1 MEHEKKIGGM
11 NMRKVALSLM
21 LAASM
26 AATTLGSTAVFA
38 SDATTTE
45 SESYTYRYAL
55 ADFPTNWS
63 LHDNQT
69 QTDSVITCYDRM
81 IIQGYIPNWSHAEAM
96 TAYMKLNG
104 IRIFD
109 YPTSFSQPLR
119 QVPLFLH
126 ISLIIVL
133 DFPQ

>member
-1 MEHEKKIGGM
+1 
-11 NMRKVALSLM
+11 MRKVALSLM

-69 QTDSVITCYDRM
+69 
-81 IIQGYIPNWSHAEAM
+81 
-96 TAYMKLNG
+96 
-104 IRIFD
+104 
-109 YPTSFSQPLR
+109 
-119 QVPLFLH
+119 
-126 ISLIIVL
+126 
-133 DFPQ
+133 

>member
-1 MEHEKKIGGM
+1 
-11 NMRKVALSLM
+11 MRKVALSLM

-69 QTDSVITCYDRM
+69 HTIWKQVSTVSITMIPRMVIRWFRLLQQAIQRM
-81 IIQGYIPNWSHAEAM
+81 
-96 TAYMKLNG
+96 
-104 IRIFD
+104 
-109 YPTSFSQPLR
+109 
-119 QVPLFLH
+119 
-126 ISLIIVL
+126 
-133 DFPQ
+133 